1 MTAAHADQHADGP
14 AVEHAQARP
23 KSLTSSDV
31 QCPEALLVDAVR
43 RRLGW
48 TYARLGGAA
57 GVSLD
62 MAAKWCR
69 TDRPNVP
76 NLKHLLKL
84 VAAEPEFAKLLQPGT
99 APRVADV
106 SLELHVLNREVG
118 ELSGVY
124 IETAPNG
131 RTAEEW
137 LAVAR
142 EAGDVERK
150 GGDLRK
156 LAEAKAAGG

>member
-1 MTAAHADQHADGP
+1 MTAHAHQHANAS
-14 AVEHAQARP
+14 AVEHAQPRP
-23 KSLTSSDV
+23 KRLTSSDV
-31 QCPEALLVDAVR
+31 QCPEALLVDAAR

-48 TYARLGGAA
+48 TYERLGRAG
-57 GVSLD
+57 GVSKD

-84 VAAEPEFAKLLQPGT
+84 VATEPEFAKLLQPT
-99 APRVADV
+99 AAPRVADV
-106 SLELHVLNREVG
+106 SLELHVLGREVG

-124 IETAPNG
+124 LETAPDG
-131 RTAEEW
+131 RDRDW
-137 LAVAR
+137 LLVAR

-150 GGDLRK
+150 GGDIRRF
-156 LAEAKAAGG
+156 AEAKAGGQR